1 MAERFVVVVDE
12 VKLVHRLGDFGGSA
26 RGARLPPEV
35 VAGWVRDLGA
45 EVVERRPDPSDS
57 GNPLMLAHFGPI
69 ENPATL
75 AVELSGLPG
84 LVDHGLFPGAMVK
97 RVIVGTPD
105 GSVRQL

>member
-12 VKLVHRLGDFGGSA
+12 PKLVHRLGDFGVPLEVLDFA
-26 RGARLPPEV
+26 PEV

-69 ENPATL
+69 ENPA
-75 AVELSGLPG
+75 APVELSGLPG
-84 LVDHGLFPGAMVK
+84 LVDHGLSRAPW
-97 RVIVGTPD
+97 
-105 GSVRQL
+105 